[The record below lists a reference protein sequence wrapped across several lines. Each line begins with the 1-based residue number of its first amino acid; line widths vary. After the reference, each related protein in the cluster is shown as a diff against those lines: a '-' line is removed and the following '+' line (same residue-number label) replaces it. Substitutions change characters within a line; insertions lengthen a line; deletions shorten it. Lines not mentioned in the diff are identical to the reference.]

1 MHLQQIQNLLNFE
14 AFTSEFKPADEKIP
28 LDQLFVH
35 LNGDQSEYLL
45 ELVYVPGL
53 ENQLEN
59 VNLLQFYVHIP
70 GEIELSATEDI
81 KKLVLHLNVN
91 TPLMGWG
98 FQEELEL
105 LYFRHILVISKSS
118 GEGNQAVIVQTVWLI
133 FYLLETFYPTIKSI
147 ATGENNFEE
156 VQDEVG

>member
-1 MHLQQIQNLLNFE
+1 MRLQQIEQLLNSE
-14 AFTSEFKPADEKIP
+14 IFTSEFKPADERIP
-28 LDQLFVH
+28 LDRLFVH

-59 VNLLQFYVHIP
+59 VKLLQFYVHIP
-70 GEIELSATEDI
+70 GEVELSATEDI

-105 LYFRHILVISKSS
+105 LYFRHILVISDSS

-133 FYLLETFYPTIKSI
+133 FYLLESLYSTIKSI
-147 ATGENNFEE
+147 AMGEKHFEE
-156 VQDEVG
+156 VRDEAG